1 MLDTLCP
8 GPYGLGRYGLG
19 TYGLGPYGLG
29 TYGLGPYSLG
39 TYVSGPRG
47 LGSKALN
54 HMVWDSMAL
63 DPTAWEPL
71 VWDLTKQKRLSSQA
85 NLRKAKR
92 HNNGLQIVHD
102 SCHLFI
108 GPTFAKQQNII
119 LELTV
124 HTKCTIGFHLPTL
137 APIDRHW
144 IDNKETFKEIDTTR
158 ATCNLAV

>member
-85 NLRKAKR
+85 NFRKAITPWRQKIL
-92 HNNGLQIVHD
+92 NSEVACGTCCVDFFECFFIIYPMAVNGGQCGQMEADGAFCMHGDL
-102 SCHLFI
+102 
-108 GPTFAKQQNII
+108 
-119 LELTV
+119 
-124 HTKCTIGFHLPTL
+124 
-137 APIDRHW
+137 
-144 IDNKETFKEIDTTR
+144 
-158 ATCNLAV
+158 